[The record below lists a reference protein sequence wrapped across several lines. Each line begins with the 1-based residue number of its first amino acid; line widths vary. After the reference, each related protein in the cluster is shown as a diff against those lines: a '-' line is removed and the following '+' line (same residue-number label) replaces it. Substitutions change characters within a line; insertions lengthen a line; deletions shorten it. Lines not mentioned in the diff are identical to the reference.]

1 MLRWLGVFLVL
12 AALASPLLLFFN
24 RTTFVFLGF
33 GLAALA
39 LVVAGFVLV
48 LRPQTPLEAAEGLQ
62 RKDFTGSVVLV
73 GSLVALFGLAVL
85 VWSVV

>member
-24 RTTFVFLGF
+24 RTTFVLLTI

-48 LRPQTPLEAAEGLQ
+48 LRPQTPQEVVEGLQ
-62 RKDFTGSVVLV
+62 RKDFIGSAVLI
-73 GSLVALFGLAVL
+73 GGMVALFGLAVL
-85 VWSVV
+85 VWGAV